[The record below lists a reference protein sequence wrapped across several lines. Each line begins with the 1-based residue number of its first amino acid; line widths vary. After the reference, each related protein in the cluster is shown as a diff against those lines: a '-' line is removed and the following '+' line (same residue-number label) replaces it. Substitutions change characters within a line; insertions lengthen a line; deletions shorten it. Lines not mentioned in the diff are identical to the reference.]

1 VDTTES
7 NAKNKSPSQIHRDR
21 VVSHGGVGLCIGF
34 STFYSSACTRSH
46 CVAGGDRM
54 LVFWSMAALDD
65 YRLLVA
71 SSFSCSPYVSK
82 YGHKGRF
89 LFGYSWRCW
98 PRTFS
103 VSVRQ
108 LYAKPTRELIA

>member
-1 VDTTES
+1 
-7 NAKNKSPSQIHRDR
+7 
-21 VVSHGGVGLCIGF
+21 
-34 STFYSSACTRSH
+34 
-46 CVAGGDRM
+46 M

-89 LFGYSWRCW
+89 LFGDSWRCW
-98 PRTFS
+98 TRTFS

-108 LYAKPTRELIA
+108 LYAKPTRELMAYECLLLADSGQDKLEIS